1 MLNLVRERKEVT
13 FSFSNGTNLFMVKG
27 KTNVFQR
34 KTKNK
39 HAEKTQRSDEQ

>member
-27 KTNVFQR
+27 KKTFSKGKQETNMPR
-34 KTKNK
+34 KHN
-39 HAEKTQRSDEQ
+39 E